1 MKIGERTHGPIVV
14 LVPTGDGRP
23 LARTL
28 ARVLVRRELI
38 RANAIPDPV
47 HCENLRAAG

>member
-1 MKIGERTHGPIVV
+1 MKPANDNVVV
-14 LVPTGDGRP
+14 LRPVGDGRAV
-23 LARTL
+23 ARVL

-47 HCENLRAAG
+47 HFEIERAAG